1 MYATEDDDIV
11 GFSFCSQ
18 SSLSVKMHQTKAISW
33 NQAKSGDGAAEKFVS
48 NDHKKLLAE
57 ATQLLENVLEQ
68 SSKLSLNS
76 KPSPRCEGRCI
87 KSKRSFFR
95 SSARR
100 TGRTTTS

>member
-1 MYATEDDDIV
+1 
-11 GFSFCSQ
+11 
-18 SSLSVKMHQTKAISW
+18 MHQTKAISW
-33 NQAKSGDGAAEKFVS
+33 NQSGEDAAEKFVS

-87 KSKRSFFR
+87 KSKRSFSR